1 VDDAADG
8 IVAAATMFVGE
19 CRTFNITRSH
29 SISLLQAADMVVEIV
44 GKGSIELRDK
54 DADFPSR
61 GALNI
66 HAARTDFGY
75 DPKVDVEQ
83 GFQHYYDW
91 IKHSEYYKCQLQNN

>member
-29 SISLLQAADMVVEIV
+29 SVSLLQAAGMIIEIV

-66 HAARTDFGY
+66 DRARTLLKY
-75 DPKVDVEQ
+75 DPLVDAAE
-83 GFQHYYDW
+83 GFENYYNW
-91 IKHSEYYKCQLQNN
+91 FKNSWYWKL